1 MNNTVLSSVNLL
13 LFRKKLL
20 EVREKLIMTTDDK
33 ITVEKLQYYNMILAD
48 TQQKISV
55 LSSGKIDKYEC
66 FTGEE
71 ILPYD
76 QYRMIEKAKFI
87 YF

>member
-1 MNNTVLSSVNLL
+1 MNDTALSSVNLL
-13 LFRKKLL
+13 LFKKELL

-33 ITVEKLQYYNMILAD
+33 ITVEKLQYYDMILAG
-48 TQQKISV
+48 TQQKIQV

-76 QYRMIEKAKFI
+76 QCRMIEKAKFI